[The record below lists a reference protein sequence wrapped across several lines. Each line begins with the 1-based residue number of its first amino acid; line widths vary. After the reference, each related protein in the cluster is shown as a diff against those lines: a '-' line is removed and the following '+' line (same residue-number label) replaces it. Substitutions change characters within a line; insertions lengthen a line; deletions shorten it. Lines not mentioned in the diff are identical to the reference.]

1 MMVTPTLVSELE
13 MVRERLSAE
22 RDRIRSEYESQVAGI
37 DEVLAA
43 VDKILSHQVAQS
55 SETVTVAEDPVAPP
69 DVEAAPTEPL
79 PVPMQE
85 LSLVDWKRELAGL
98 EQRQVIIRIAE
109 ICGGTIRVVDASRIF
124 LEACE
129 TRTQPKHINSQIYRL
144 INETKRFEKVEPGIY
159 RLRIQAAPSSSAEP
173 EVDRSDVSDS
183 LASET
188 SPSS

>member
-1 MMVTPTLVSELE
+1 

-85 LSLVDWKRELAGL
+85 LSLVDWKRELS
-98 EQRQVIIRIAE
+98 RS
-109 ICGGTIRVVDASRIF
+109 GTAPGHHPYRRDLWRDDPGVDASRIF

-144 INETKRFEKVEPGIY
+144 DQRDEA
-159 RLRIQAAPSSSAEP
+159 L
-173 EVDRSDVSDS
+173 
-183 LASET
+183 
-188 SPSS
+188 